1 MSEPRPPASRP
12 DPESGGASSGA
23 APVPEAVSS
32 PGMSA
37 SGMEDNPEGEASILE
52 DDPATRSLSE
62 ALRYGFGFLKVV
74 MAVLVLFFVVD
85 RFTYVEEGEVLL
97 VRRFGQYLTEP
108 ETGALRVFTP
118 GKYHF
123 LWPAPIETAERI
135 RVSAEMEISLDEE
148 FWPRLDARTAA
159 RGPDALPMRTRFEPV
174 LDGYMLTG
182 DLNLLHSRW
191 KIKYRIVDYEAY
203 VLAARD
209 PERVLR
215 KSACAAI
222 VRNLAGIDVDQ
233 AYYGNRNLLFDRIRQ
248 DIQND
253 LAPAGSFRWGI
264 QLISVVNTKF
274 EAPGAAQGA
283 FDAVTTA
290 QSERTRLIEQ
300 ARTEAD
306 TIRQNAST
314 EAQAIRLDA
323 EHYRTMVVSRAAAD
337 AQRLRDL
344 LDRFPDDP
352 EGLDLYLRQYRYLQI
367 REALAKVR
375 LYLLREGQTIFWTR
389 PDAMDFDNGMDQE
402 GTPR

>member
-1 MSEPRPPASRP
+1 MSENRVPPPGSP
-12 DPESGGASSGA
+12 D
-23 APVPEAVSS
+23 APLPLPPTPEAVPS
-32 PGMSA
+32 PEAGDVAGDAAMPADSYLE
-37 SGMEDNPEGEASILE
+37 EDPGAH
-52 DDPATRSLSE
+52 SLSE
-62 ALRYGFGFLKVV
+62 ALRYGFGFLKAV
-74 MAVLVLFFVVD
+74 MVLLLLFFVMD

-97 VRRFGQYLTEP
+97 IRRFGKYLTEP
-108 ETGALRVFTP
+108 ETGTIRIFTP

-123 LWPAPIETAERI
+123 IWPAPIESPERL

-148 FWPRLDARTAA
+148 FWPRIDARTAA

-191 KIKYRIVDYEAY
+191 KIRYRIVDYEAY
-203 VLAARD
+203 VLAARN
-209 PERVLR
+209 PETVLR
-215 KSACAAI
+215 ESARAAI
-222 VRNLAGIDVDQ
+222 VRTLAGTDVDQ

-253 LAPAGSFRWGI
+253 LTPAGSFRWGI

-306 TIRQNAST
+306 IIRQNAMT
-314 EAQAIRLDA
+314 EAQAIRLQA
-323 EHYRTMVVSRAAAD
+323 EHYRTMMVSRAAAE
-337 AQRLRDL
+337 AQRLTDL
-344 LDRFPDDP
+344 LDQFPNDP
-352 EGLDLYLRQYRYLQI
+352 EGLALYLRQYRYMQI
-367 REALAKVR
+367 RDALANVR

-389 PDAMDFDNGMDQE
+389 PEAMDFDNVMNQE
-402 GTPR
+402 GNQR